1 MPHSA
6 QWYGMSMPSV
16 LFVLIP
22 NLVWVNILKIRV
34 EESKNFE
41 QKIAGLLDI
50 LSFKFWQELSLEND
64 LLLLSASPRSRATH
78 SWSWS
83 SSSWSWRATYSG
95 AAWWRRLPVWAPP
108 VSAGWPPVAG
118 RGEAG
123 AWAWVSAGIGRFYH
137 WHYSHYW
144 LRKEPKK
151 C

>member
-1 MPHSA
+1 MP
-6 QWYGMSMPSV
+6 SMPSV

-78 SWSWS
+78 S
-83 SSSWSWRATYSG
+83 
-95 AAWWRRLPVWAPP
+95 
-108 VSAGWPPVAG
+108 
-118 RGEAG
+118 
-123 AWAWVSAGIGRFYH
+123 
-137 WHYSHYW
+137 
-144 LRKEPKK
+144 
-151 C
+151 

>member
-1 MPHSA
+1 
-6 QWYGMSMPSV
+6 MPSV

-78 SWSWS
+78 S
-83 SSSWSWRATYSG
+83 
-95 AAWWRRLPVWAPP
+95 
-108 VSAGWPPVAG
+108 
-118 RGEAG
+118 
-123 AWAWVSAGIGRFYH
+123 
-137 WHYSHYW
+137 
-144 LRKEPKK
+144 
-151 C
+151 

>member
-6 QWYGMSMPSV
+6 QWYGMSMPSMPSV

-78 SWSWS
+78 S
-83 SSSWSWRATYSG
+83 
-95 AAWWRRLPVWAPP
+95 
-108 VSAGWPPVAG
+108 
-118 RGEAG
+118 
-123 AWAWVSAGIGRFYH
+123 
-137 WHYSHYW
+137 
-144 LRKEPKK
+144 
-151 C
+151 